1 MAISTGKSGKGAVNA
16 DINVTPMIDVM
27 LVLLIIFMIVTP
39 LLAAGFQATMP
50 TGTNLEK
57 QEEKDNEITLG
68 LDVQGNYFV
77 NKQPLA
83 MAQVEDSLRHM
94 FEANPLEHRLF
105 FKADA
110 NLPYS
115 KIQEAIEIGRR
126 AGARNLVA
134 IADKKGGL
142 MMGEEKGKN

>member
-27 LVLLIIFMIVTP
+27 LVLLIIFMIVAP

-50 TGTNLEK
+50 NGVNVEK
-57 QEEKDNEITLG
+57 QEEKEKEITLG
-68 LDVQGNYFV
+68 LDVQGKYFV
-77 NKQPLA
+77 NKQPLE
-83 MAQVEDSLRHM
+83 MTQVEDSLRKM
-94 FEANPLEHRLF
+94 F
-105 FKADA
+105 DA

-142 MMGEEKGKN
+142 MGEEKGKK